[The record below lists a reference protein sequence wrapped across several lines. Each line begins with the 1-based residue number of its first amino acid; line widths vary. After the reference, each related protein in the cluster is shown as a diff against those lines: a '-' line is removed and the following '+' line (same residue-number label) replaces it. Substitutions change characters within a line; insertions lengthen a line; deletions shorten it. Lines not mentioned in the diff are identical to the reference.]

1 MPRTAKLP
9 IFPFPRHLTI
19 KEGEDAAADVVSLTV
34 WVETKVNYVGL
45 EVVLEVEWVTRS
57 KTMQQ

>member
-1 MPRTAKLP
+1 M
-9 IFPFPRHLTI
+9 IFPFPGHLAI
-19 KEGEDAAADVVSLTV
+19 EEGEDAAADVVGLTV
-34 WVETKVNYVGL
+34 WVEPKVNDVGL